1 MKDFSQGNEKEKTAW
16 WQPALVL
23 FTKFSGWIA
32 APVILGA
39 FLGKWLDKKYGSE
52 PWLFLA
58 MVGLAFF
65 ISMIGL
71 VKIVSEEYKR
81 IEKENK
87 EEKNNGK
94 IS

>member
-1 MKDFSQGNEKEKTAW
+1 MDIGKKEAKEEKIVAW

-23 FTKFSGWIA
+23 FGKFSGWIA
-32 APVILGA
+32 VPVILGA

-65 ISMIGL
+65 ISMMGL
-71 VKIVSEEYKR
+71 VKIVKEEYKR
-81 IEKENK
+81 IEKE
-87 EEKNNGK
+87 
-94 IS
+94 